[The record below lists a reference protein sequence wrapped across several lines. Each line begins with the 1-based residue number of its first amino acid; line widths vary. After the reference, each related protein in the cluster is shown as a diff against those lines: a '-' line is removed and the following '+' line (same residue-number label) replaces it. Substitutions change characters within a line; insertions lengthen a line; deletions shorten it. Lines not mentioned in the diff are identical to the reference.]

1 MTQEEL
7 LELVYYEDGVLYWR
21 HTKKGRRSNIV
32 GNFEGKYWRACINY
46 KRYQL
51 HHLIW
56 LYHKGEFPEH
66 KQLDHIDGNPNN
78 NKIENLRDEPQS
90 VNVKNAKRNKR
101 NTSGFNGVGWRANRG
116 VWFAIVIKED
126 GSRITRNFKDKDDAR
141 AWQKEESMKHGYH
154 ENHGEIR

>member
-66 KQLDHIDGNPNN
+66 KQLDHIDGNHYNN
-78 NKIENLRDEPQS
+78 VPDNIQTLCKNCHSYKTKI
-90 VNVKNAKRNKR
+90 
-101 NTSGFNGVGWRANRG
+101 NGDNRTGW
-116 VWFAIVIKED
+116 
-126 GSRITRNFKDKDDAR
+126 
-141 AWQKEESMKHGYH
+141 
-154 ENHGEIR
+154 